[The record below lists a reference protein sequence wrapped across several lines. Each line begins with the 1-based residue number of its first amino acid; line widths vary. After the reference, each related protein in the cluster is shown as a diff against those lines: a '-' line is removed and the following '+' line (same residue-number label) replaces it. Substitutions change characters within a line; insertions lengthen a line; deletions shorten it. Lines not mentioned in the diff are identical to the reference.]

1 MYTALTSASTTIAAY
16 LRHRLETDPSLSIFF
31 SGGTMTVSL
40 NNPQEMND
48 ANREGL
54 SLWLYRIVRDDQRL
68 NVPPRRLDPVQ
79 HRRPPLPLR
88 LHYLVTPLVGAAT
101 PDSPE
106 LEQRV
111 LGKVLQ
117 SLHDHPIFRGTDL
130 EDDLRGTDVE
140 FHARI
145 EPMTLEEITRVW
157 NALDQS
163 YQLSVSYEVSVLE
176 IESEIVDAVSP
187 VAVVE
192 SQYGVMSES

>member
-1 MYTALTSASTTIAAY
+1 
-16 LRHRLETDPSLSIFF
+16 
-31 SGGTMTVSL
+31 MTVSL

-68 NVPPRRLDPVQ
+68 NAPPRRLDPVQ

-192 SQYGVMSES
+192 PQYGVMSES